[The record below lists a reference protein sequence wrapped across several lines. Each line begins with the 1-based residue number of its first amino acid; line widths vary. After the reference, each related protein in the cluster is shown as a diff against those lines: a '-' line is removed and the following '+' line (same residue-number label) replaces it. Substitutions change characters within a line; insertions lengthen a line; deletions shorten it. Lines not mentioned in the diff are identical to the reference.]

1 MRERLLRLTACAAAA
16 CLCGCVATQKDILD
30 LSAQTDSLTV
40 QMQALRKS
48 LNTMQSNQA
57 DLAVK
62 LDQMRAD
69 VGVLNET
76 LKDNQQSNSRLAA
89 KMDDMAAVMTS
100 RVASLGETLSIQ
112 QKKLV
117 EQREEDRRHAQ
128 EERKQ
133 EAERKEPEE
142 EALKTEEASVGPT
155 PSQIYQSA
163 LVQFNQKKY
172 DLAAQGFTLY
182 LQKYPKGEVAD
193 LATYH
198 LGGALYAQKG
208 YQEAA
213 QQYALVLDRF
223 PKSDLTP
230 ATRLKYAQCLLE
242 LKMHPDEA
250 KRYLQSIPE
259 DFPNSPEA
267 KVAAQTLRKLE
278 APKAQSPARKAS
290 PPKRR

>member
-1 MRERLLRLTACAAAA
+1 MSKRLLPAAALA
-16 CLCGCVATQKDILD
+16 ASCLCGCVATQRDILD
-30 LSAQTDSLTV
+30 LSAQTDSVTV

-48 LNTMQSNQA
+48 LNTLQANQA

-62 LDQMRAD
+62 LDQMKAD

-89 KMDDMAAVMTS
+89 KMDDLAAVMTS
-100 RVASLGETLSIQ
+100 KVASLGETLSIQ

-117 EQREEDRRHAQ
+117 EERAEDRKRAEEDRKKA
-128 EERKQ
+128 EEPKDS
-133 EAERKEPEE
+133 EE
-142 EALKTEEASVGPT
+142 EVLKTEEPSSGPT

-193 LATYH
+193 LAAYH
-198 LGGALYAQKG
+198 LGGALYAQKDYEG
-208 YQEAA
+208 AA
-213 QQYALVLDRF
+213 RQYALVLDRF

-230 ATRLKYAQCLLE
+230 ATRLKYAQCLLD
-242 LKMHPDEA
+242 LKTHLDEA

-278 APKAQSPARKAS
+278 PAKASSSNRKGS
-290 PPKRR
+290 PPKKR

>member
-1 MRERLLRLTACAAAA
+1 MRLAACAAAA
-16 CLCGCVATQKDILD
+16 CLCGCVATQRDILD

-62 LDQMRAD
+62 LDQMRTD

-89 KMDDMAAVMTS
+89 KMDDLASVLTTK
-100 RVASLGETLSIQ
+100 VASLGETLSNT

-117 EQREEDRRHAQ
+117 EQREEDRRLAQ
-128 EERKQ
+128 EERD
-133 EAERKEPEE
+133 RKAAPQEPEE
-142 EALKTEEASVGPT
+142 EELKTEEPSAGPT

-172 DLAAQGFTLY
+172 DLAAQGFSLY

-193 LATYH
+193 LAAYH
-198 LGGALYAQKG
+198 LAGALYARKE
-208 YQEAA
+208 YEEAA
-213 QQYALVLDRF
+213 RQYAVVLDRF

-242 LKMHPDEA
+242 LKLHPDEA
-250 KRYLQSIPE
+250 QRYLQSIPE

-267 KVAAQTLRKLE
+267 KVAAQMLRKLE
-278 APKAQSPARKAS
+278 VPKAAS
-290 PPKRR
+290 LPDRRVTY